1 MKILI
6 ADDDAVLNHLL
17 DRHCRECGY
26 ETTLTFDAMQAWQHV
41 VSDRPDLILL
51 DVKLPGGTGIEVL
64 KRLHKTP
71 NTARIPVIVI
81 TGVDDPLVLR
91 MVQEQHPDAILS
103 KPLNIIELDVQ
114 LSRLLAGKQPNPAT
128 QQSGR

>member
-26 ETTLTFDAMQAWQHV
+26 ETTLTFDALQAWQHV
-41 VSDRPDLILL
+41 ISDQPDLILL

-64 KRLHKTP
+64 KRVHKTLK
-71 NTARIPVIVI
+71 TARIPVIVI

-103 KPLNIIELDVQ
+103 KPLNIIELDVEI
-114 LSRLLAGKQPNPAT
+114 SRLLAGKQPNPAG
-128 QQSGR
+128 QQTGR

>member
-41 VSDRPDLILL
+41 ISDRPDLILL

-114 LSRLLAGKQPNPAT
+114 LSRLLTGKQPNPAT